1 MARLLTIEDLGPSVF
16 KREGLIVSSTSIV
29 GVKWKYGDD
38 AVRKGPYFLK
48 QYDEVFPDPL
58 HYNAPMSKFLER
70 VTVYVSQ
77 HGFWL
82 MDFSPEDIQ
91 QLQKEDMAVIVV
103 YREVEGGFSE
113 QAIFKDSPQGLHY
126 ATHVMTNMPLLKL
139 TRAKICLSEGK
150 IIYTEEEGETK

>member
-1 MARLLTIEDLGPSVF
+1 MSRLLTIEDLGPSVF
-16 KREGLIVSSTSIV
+16 KREGLTVSSTTIA
-29 GVKWKYGDD
+29 GDNWKYADD

-48 QYDEVFPDPL
+48 RYDEVFPDPL
-58 HYNAPMSKFLER
+58 HYNTPMNKFLER

-91 QLQKEDMAVIVV
+91 RLRKEDMTVIVL
-103 YREVEGGFSE
+103 YREVEGGFTE
-113 QAIFKDSPQGLHY
+113 QAVFKDTTQGILS
-126 ATHVMTNMPLLKL
+126 AAHVMANMPLLKL
-139 TRAKICLSEGK
+139 SRAKISLSEGK

>member
-1 MARLLTIEDLGPSVF
+1 MSRLLTIEDLGPSVF
-16 KREGLIVSSTSIV
+16 KREGLTVSSTTIV
-29 GVKWKYGDD
+29 GVNWKYGDD

-70 VTVYVSQ
+70 VTAYVNH

-91 QLQKEDMAVIVV
+91 QLQKEDMSVV
-103 YREVEGGFSE
+103 VLYREVEDGFSE
-113 QAIFKDSPQGLHY
+113 QMVFKDTTQGILSV
-126 ATHVMTNMPLLKL
+126 AHVMVNMPSLKL
-139 TRAKICLSEGK
+139 SRAKICLSEGK
-150 IIYTEEEGETK
+150 IVYTEEEGETK

>member
-1 MARLLTIEDLGPSVF
+1 MGRLLTIEDLGPSVF
-16 KREGLIVSSTSIV
+16 KREGLTVSSTTIV
-29 GVKWKYGDD
+29 GVTWKYADD

-48 QYDEVFPDPL
+48 QYDEVFPNPL
-58 HYNAPMSKFLER
+58 HYNSPMSKFLER

-91 QLQKEDMAVIVV
+91 QLRKEDTNVLIV
-103 YREVEGGFSE
+103 YRETDGDFTE
-113 QAIFKDSPQGLHY
+113 QAVFKDTTQGLHY
-126 ATHVMTNMPLLKL
+126 AAHVMANMPLLKMS
-139 TRAKICLSEGK
+139 RAKICLSEGK

>member
-16 KREGLIVSSTSIV
+16 KREGLTVSSTTIA
-29 GVKWKYGDD
+29 GNNWKYGDD

-48 QYDEVFPDPL
+48 QYDEVFLDPL
-58 HYNAPMSKFLER
+58 HYNTSMNKFLER

-91 QLQKEDMAVIVV
+91 QLRKEDIDVIVV
-103 YREVEGGFSE
+103 YRETEDGFAE
-113 QAIFKDSPQGLHY
+113 QAVFKDTTEGFLY
-126 ATHVMTNMPLLKL
+126 AAHVMVNTPLLKL
-139 TRAKICLSEGK
+139 SRAKVCLSQGK
-150 IIYTEEEGETK
+150 IVYTEEEGETK

>member
-16 KREGLIVSSTSIV
+16 KREGLTVSSTTIA
-29 GVKWKYGDD
+29 GNNWKYADD

-58 HYNAPMSKFLER
+58 HYNTSMNKFLER

-91 QLQKEDMAVIVV
+91 RLRKEDTDVIVV
-103 YREVEGGFSE
+103 YRETEDGIAE
-113 QAIFKDSPQGLHY
+113 QAVFKDTTQGLHY
-126 ATHVMTNMPLLKL
+126 AAHVMANMPLLKL
-139 TRAKICLSEGK
+139 SRAKICLSEGK
-150 IIYTEEEGETK
+150 IIYAEEEGETK